1 MKKIK
6 SLLTMVLALGFIA
19 VFAVWGIAEPDKTE
33 SLTER
38 RLLANFPTLSL
49 ETISDGSFM
58 TGFEKYMLD
67 HFPLRDSFRTLKA
80 YTVSGVFNQKDNN
93 GLYTAGEHIAK
104 LDFPEKTQ
112 SAEYAASR
120 FEAVYD
126 KYFAGTDSKIYLS
139 VIPDK
144 NYFLASQNGYPDMN
158 YEKLINTLK
167 NGFTHAKYIDITG
180 TLTAEDYYY
189 TDSHWRQECLA
200 DTAKTL
206 AAGMGVTLT
215 EGYEKKDA
223 SCPFYGVY
231 YGQSALV
238 RKPEKLYY
246 LENETIRGLKAYDY
260 ESSSEIPVYDL
271 EAASGRDPYE
281 IFLGGAKS
289 VITVE
294 NPKASEKKEL
304 VIFRDSFTSSI
315 APLLAEGYS
324 KITLV
329 DIRYISVA
337 NVGKIVDFTST
348 CDVLFLYST
357 SVINNSETIK

>member
-1 MKKIK
+1 
-6 SLLTMVLALGFIA
+6 
-19 VFAVWGIAEPDKTE
+19 
-33 SLTER
+33 
-38 RLLANFPTLSL
+38 
-49 ETISDGSFM
+49 
-58 TGFEKYMLD
+58 
-67 HFPLRDSFRTLKA
+67 
-80 YTVSGVFNQKDNN
+80 
-93 GLYTAGEHIAK
+93 
-104 LDFPEKTQ
+104 
-112 SAEYAASR
+112 
-120 FEAVYD
+120 
-126 KYFAGTDSKIYLS
+126 
-139 VIPDK
+139 
-144 NYFLASQNGYPDMN
+144 MN

-167 NGFTHAKYIDITG
+167 NGFTHAEYIDITG
-180 TLTAEDYYY
+180 TLTAGDYYY

-215 EGYEKKDA
+215 DGYEKKDA
-223 SCPFYGVY
+223 NCPFYGVY

-238 RKPEKLYY
+238 HQPEKLYY
-246 LENETIRGLKAYDY
+246 LENETISGLKAYDY
-260 ESSSEIPVYDL
+260 ESSSEIPVYDS

-281 IFLGGAKS
+281 MFLGGAKS

-294 NPKASEKKEL
+294 NPKASEKREL

-337 NVGKIVDFTST
+337 NIGKIVDFTSD